1 MNVTPENVMQNNRA
15 KPKNVKENV
24 EENGSSGTAESRHNE
39 KVKQMGE
46 T

>member
-1 MNVTPENVMQNNRA
+1 MNATPEHVMQNIRA
-15 KPKNVKENV
+15 KPKNVKEKV
-24 EENGSSGTAESRHNE
+24 KENGSSGTAESRHNE